1 MQVTEPD
8 LLSVGK
14 GAALEEE
21 AFVMTNSLEGERLK
35 LGPAT
40 IEQRWDVVPC
50 VYVFWVLYMH
60 GCAYVD
66 VRVRRSPPVHR
77 PFSVFAFNTHSCIL
91 LSFSVAR
98 DWAT

>member
-40 IEQRWDVVPC
+40 IEQR
-50 VYVFWVLYMH
+50 
-60 GCAYVD
+60 
-66 VRVRRSPPVHR
+66 
-77 PFSVFAFNTHSCIL
+77 
-91 LSFSVAR
+91 
-98 DWAT
+98 